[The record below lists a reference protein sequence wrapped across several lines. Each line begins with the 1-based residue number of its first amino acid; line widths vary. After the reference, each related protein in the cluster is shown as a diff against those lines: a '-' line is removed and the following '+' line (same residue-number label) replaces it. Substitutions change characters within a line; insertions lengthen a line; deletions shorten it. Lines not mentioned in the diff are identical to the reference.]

1 MNIKYFI
8 IPTVI
13 AVILIV
19 IYESRYYILWF
30 LNTLKVT
37 LINKKNIET
46 LQKKGV
52 NIRNLKNDV
61 ILKYIEISQKCIN
74 ELGLGGKREFILNE
88 ELERHLRYSR
98 FSEKYV
104 LELLNEILSYM
115 NLSPSNVK
123 LKINYLSSKN
133 YIQYAGLYDEK
144 EDLENKKNIVLNI
157 KNDMKIN
164 TVISILAHECTH
176 HLLLS
181 NKIRL
186 KERIQNEILTDVTA
200 VLLGF
205 GKYMVEGYKISNRV
219 IYEEVNV
226 RSVDKM
232 RVGYL
237 SYKDIE
243 ATMKLRKK
251 IK

>member
-1 MNIKYFI
+1 M
-8 IPTVI
+8 
-13 AVILIV
+13 
-19 IYESRYYILWF
+19 
-30 LNTLKVT
+30 
-37 LINKKNIET
+37 
-46 LQKKGV
+46 